1 MPQPIRLTFDNLS
14 RLADNLSDN
23 NSIIVKNN
31 SFETRGKI
39 GAFFAHK
46 SSNRQAGEVLFQG
59 IRQRYGDTVAS
70 ALAPQ
75 IRAARERGKPL
86 TARTVRDVLAQAA
99 EMSDGLTRINADM
112 ARHFVLGSGVVDDP
126 RNLDTAFAAFCAQK
140 NIDPAAHQPLKN
152 VFGEAVLK
160 MAQGEKQNMLSF
172 EKLGE
177 MVRNGELPAMKKAWN
192 ELQVQAFLNDPQG
205 MDAAMDACAA
215 NKGLNDAQKAELRRT
230 AAMALSLAAES
241 AAEKGAPFD
250 AQTMFRDVS
259 HASLEAMQSIL
270 FAQGKGAA
278 PNAQAREGMAWGTPA
293 TMPDMA
299 ILCTLLGS
307 AGMGP
312 LSLAAQ
318 RLDAMRQQQPAGL
331 LSRET
336 LWQGCFN
343 EPLPDT
349 VKNRDQNGFT
359 DAMFYRLKKDFEDLR
374 PGDPVG
380 PTMGL
385 AVLCS
390 GVSLDKAK
398 ASMLGP
404 ITLSLADFPNRPSLT
419 QPAALGSLAE
429 VEVSM
434 AKDIM
439 RRGSHCS
446 IPGYKPTI
454 SFSMP
459 GQAGAA
465 AHTETISIQDTQGM
479 SEADKKKFESGEPS
493 PMSRNLADH
502 ALRLCNGNEL
512 QARQVI
518 LSMGQGG
525 AFLVRSNSF
534 VTGVME
540 DEHSPLDIDIRR
552 EDNGNITMRFFK
564 PESSPL
570 DIDYTF
576 TITPDGRGTLT
587 ACRIQARQPAAAAD

>member
-86 TARTVRDVLAQAA
+86 TARTVRDVLTQAS
-99 EMSDGLTRINADM
+99 EMADGLTRINKDM
-112 ARHFVLGSGVVDDP
+112 ARHFVLGSGLAGDT

-152 VFGEAVLK
+152 AFGEAIQK
-160 MAQGEKQNMLSF
+160 MAEGENQNMLSF
-172 EKLGE
+172 ERLGE
-177 MVRNGELPAMKKAWN
+177 LVRQGELPAMKKAWN
-192 ELQVQAFLNDPQG
+192 EAQVEMFLNDPQG

-215 NKGLNDAQKAELRRT
+215 NKGLDDAQKAVLRQT
-230 AAMALSLAAES
+230 AAMALSLAAEA
-241 AAEKGAPFD
+241 AAEKGTPFN

-259 HASLEAMQSIL
+259 NASLEAMQSIL
-270 FAQGKGAA
+270 FVHGKGAA
-278 PNAQAREGMAWGTPA
+278 PTDQARDGMGWATPA
-293 TMPDMA
+293 TMADMA
-299 ILCTLLGS
+299 ILCARLGRV
-307 AGMGP
+307 GMAP
-312 LSLAAQ
+312 LSLATQ

-349 VKNRDQNGFT
+349 VKNSDQNGFT
-359 DAMFYRLKKDFEDLR
+359 DAMFYRLNKDFQDLR

-385 AVLCS
+385 TVLCS

-398 ASMLGP
+398 ASLQGP
-404 ITLSLADFPNRPSLT
+404 ITLGLADFPNRPSLT

-429 VEVSM
+429 VEVSL

-439 RRGSHCS
+439 RRGSHCA

-502 ALRLCNGNEL
+502 ALRLCNGNEV

-518 LSMGQGG
+518 LSMSQSG
-525 AFLVRSNSF
+525 AFLVRTNSY
-534 VTGVME
+534 VTGITE
-540 DEHSPLDIDIRR
+540 SEHSPLDIDIRR
-552 EDNGNITMRFFK
+552 EDNGNVTMRFFK

-570 DIDYTF
+570 DMDYTY
-576 TITPDGRGTLT
+576 TITPDGHGTLT
-587 ACRIQARQPAAAAD
+587 ACRIQARQTTAAE